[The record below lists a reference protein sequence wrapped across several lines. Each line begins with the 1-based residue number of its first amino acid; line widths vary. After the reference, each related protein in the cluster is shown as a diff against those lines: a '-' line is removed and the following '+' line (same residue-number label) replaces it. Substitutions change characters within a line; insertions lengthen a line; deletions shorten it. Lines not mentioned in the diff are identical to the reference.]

1 MRSSVF
7 HLLQIIT
14 AVLVTTG
21 VSACEGECI
30 TGVTNAFIERYQ
42 EPIQT
47 VLAQAVSPIL
57 SHPHQRKANQ
67 PSRPGQRDNQ
77 QTARV
82 RCLSASNSINL
93 PVLNHLP
100 RRRTFTAATGYLPWI
115 LPWQVR
121 TRRPRQSWWPTS
133 QPAWMSESRL
143 SGGVWNAWVDGTF
156 LSKAAVSCV

>member
-57 SHPHQRKANQ
+57 SHPHQRKANE
-67 PSRPGQRDNQ
+67 
-77 QTARV
+77 
-82 RCLSASNSINL
+82 I
-93 PVLNHLP
+93 
-100 RRRTFTAATGYLPWI
+100 I
-115 LPWQVR
+115 
-121 TRRPRQSWWPTS
+121 
-133 QPAWMSESRL
+133 SRL
-143 SGGVWNAWVDGTF
+143 PECGAFLPPIALTYPCLTTYREDGRSQLQQAIFPGYFHGKCEREDPDNPGGPLVDRI
-156 LSKAAVSCV
+156 